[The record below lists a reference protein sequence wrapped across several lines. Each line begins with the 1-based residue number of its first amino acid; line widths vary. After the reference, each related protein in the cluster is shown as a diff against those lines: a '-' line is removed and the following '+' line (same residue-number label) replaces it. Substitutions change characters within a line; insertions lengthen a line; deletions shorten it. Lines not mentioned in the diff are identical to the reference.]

1 MSESRSRYETLV
13 RIAVGG
19 MGTVFAGRARGAVGF
34 TRLVA
39 IKRPHPFVA
48 SDPELRG
55 QLEREARVASMI
67 HHPNVVSVLDVEEID
82 GELSLV
88 LDYVEGCALGE
99 LVAHADESAVAFT
112 RIALRVVLDAA
123 AGLAAAHGVKDDA
136 GRSRGI
142 VHRDVSPHN
151 VLVGTDG
158 SARLADFGIAKI
170 TAADGQHT
178 STGVLKGKL
187 AYMPPEYLEHRRY
200 DARSDLFSLGVVAWE
215 ALTRQRLFKGAT
227 EIETI
232 KRIVEGRAPAL
243 SSVRAELAP
252 LDAVFARALAPS
264 PDERPPSVDAFA
276 EELERVARDLGW
288 VASPREVGAFVE
300 RIAGGAIAARRRL
313 LDIASRASR
322 DAIDVDVSVD
332 PGDGGAAPPASARD
346 DVVTSSMPAAPG
358 RETASG
364 ASSPSARSTVT
375 GRSRRGIGLL
385 GSAGG
390 AALVVITAIVVVRA
404 SARRSAGDVS
414 VPSAV
419 ASSTASAAPL
429 IASGVPVESATEGS
443 TDMATSL
450 TSATPGAATS
460 ARPHVRPRS
469 RPLPSAVSAPSKA
482 PPNPYAR

>member
-1 MSESRSRYETLV
+1 MSESRSRYESLV

-99 LVAHADESAVAFT
+99 LVAHADESAVDFT
-112 RIALRVVLDAA
+112 KIALRVVLDAA

-136 GRSRGI
+136 GRPRGI

-170 TAADGQHT
+170 NEAEGQHT

-232 KRIVEGRAPAL
+232 KRIVDGRAPVL

-252 LDAVFARALAPS
+252 LDAVIARVLAPS
-264 PDERPPSVDAFA
+264 PDGRPPSVDAFA
-276 EELERVARDLGW
+276 DELERVARDLGW

-313 LDIASRASR
+313 LDLASRASR
-322 DAIDVDVSVD
+322 DAIDVDVVVE
-332 PGDGGAAPPASARD
+332 PGDGSAAPPASARD

-358 RETASG
+358 RDTASV
-364 ASSPSARSTVT
+364 ASSPSARSTT
-375 GRSRRGIGLL
+375 GRSRRGIGLVAY
-385 GSAGG
+385 AGG
-390 AALVVITAIVVVRA
+390 AALVVILAIVVVRV
-404 SARRSAGDVS
+404 SARRGAGDVA

-419 ASSTASAAPL
+419 ASSSASTAPL
-429 IASGVPVESATEGS
+429 IASGAPVESATEGS
-443 TDMATSL
+443 TDIATSS
-450 TSATPGAATS
+450 TAPTPGAATS